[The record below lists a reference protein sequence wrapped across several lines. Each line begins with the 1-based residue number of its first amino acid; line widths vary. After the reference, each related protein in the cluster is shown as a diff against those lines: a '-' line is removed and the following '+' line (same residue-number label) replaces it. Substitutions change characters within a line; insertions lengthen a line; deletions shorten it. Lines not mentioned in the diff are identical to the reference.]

1 VETDVYFYV
10 HPLFAASSNPAYAI
24 SSNNFLLSN
33 ITQRFSSYLLP
44 RVAWHW
50 ADLLDRLACDGLALG
65 FELITLRFSIFR
77 AVNINDLKNNSVSY
91 GNFTSKV

>member
-33 ITQRFSSYLLP
+33 ITRGFHHTCCQGWLGTGPIFS
-44 RVAWHW
+44 
-50 ADLLDRLACDGLALG
+50 RLACDGLALG
-65 FELITLRFSIFR
+65 FELITLRFLFFR
-77 AVNINDLKNNSVSY
+77 AVNINDLKKNSVLY